1 MAPSCSPVTR
11 WPLPSRDE
19 LAEDPHPHL
28 ARLRAEAPVVWVP
41 ALDAWLAV
49 GRDAAVEVMRDAERF
64 TVDDPRFTTG
74 QVVGPSM
81 LSLDGLTHD
90 RHRAPFAAAF
100 RPSASS
106 ADLSAALARRAAA
119 LVAKSRASRSSDLR
133 FDVAAPLPAATIVD
147 VLGLIDVT
155 AEQATRWYRQIVDQV
170 AQLTA
175 DPNHLVD
182 SAVMAPLTAAV
193 GHAIAADGTLA
204 ALRRQSDLD
213 DQEFAAHVGVVMFGA
228 LETAESM
235 IANLLWHVLQRR
247 DVVVALQADP
257 SRRDRAVEESL
268 RLEPG
273 AAVVDRFAT
282 VDTLVAGVLIAAS
295 DPVTVSLAAANRD
308 PAAYVDPDVFSL
320 KRENEPSHLS
330 FVVGPHACIGTHL
343 ARAEA
348 RAVLDAVLDAPTV
361 PVLKD
366 VAESTPRG
374 LVFRKPDRLLVDW

>member
-1 MAPSCSPVTR
+1 LT
-11 WPLPSRDE
+11 SRED

-28 ARLRAEAPVVWVP
+28 ARLRAEAPLVWVP
-41 ALDAWLAV
+41 ALEAWLVV
-49 GRDAAVEVMRDAERF
+49 GRDAAVEVMRDSTRF

-81 LSLDGLTHD
+81 LSLDGPAHA
-90 RHRAPFAAAF
+90 RHRAAFAAAF

-106 ADLSAALARRAAA
+106 ADLQESLAKRAAA

-155 AEQATRWYRQIVDQV
+155 TEQATHWYRQIVDQV

-175 DPNHLVD
+175 DPNHVVD
-182 SAVMAPLTAAV
+182 SAAMAPLTAAV
-193 GHAIAADGTLA
+193 DHSIRADGPLA
-204 ALRRQSDLD
+204 ALRRQSDVD
-213 DQEFAAHVGVVMFGA
+213 DQEFVADVGVVMFGA
-228 LETAESM
+228 LETAEAM

-247 DVVVALQADP
+247 GVVGALQAHP

-282 VDTLVAGVLIAAS
+282 VDTSVAGVSIAAG

-308 PAAYVDPDVFSL
+308 PATYADPNGFSL
-320 KRENEPSHLS
+320 EREGEPSHLS
-330 FVVGPHACIGTHL
+330 FVVGSHVCIGSHL

-348 RAVLDAVLDAPTV
+348 RAVLDAVLGAPTV
-361 PVLKD
+361 PVLRN
-366 VAESTPRG
+366 AAGSAPRG
-374 LVFRKPDRLLVDW
+374 LVFRKPEHLLVDW